1 MSLSGSRSE
10 SVMMRGRVSDR
21 EEARLQTIAQVRA
34 FLDGATEIAF
44 RVPKAERY
52 PFIERVLKRFGYASQ
67 GRVGKGVLLRY
78 LARLTGLSRQQVTR
92 LVRQYRQEGTLST
105 RHGPPQHGF
114 RRRFTATDVA
124 LLAEIDALHST
135 LSGPATKKVMERA
148 LLIFG
153 DTRFERLAR
162 ISVSHLY
169 NLRGGTPYQRTR
181 RHWTKTRP
189 TGVPIGQRR
198 APQPRGLPGYIR
210 IDSVHQGDQD
220 GVKGV
225 YHINAVD
232 SVTQVQ
238 LVATCE
244 KISEAYLLP
253 VIRQLLEGFPF
264 VILGFHA
271 DNGSEYIN
279 YQVAT
284 LLEKLRIEFTKSRPR
299 HSNDNALAESKNGAV
314 VRKHLGYAHIPQQ
327 FAEQVNAFCA
337 NHLNPYVNFHRPCF
351 FPETITD
358 AKGKE
363 RKRYRYEDMKTP
375 YEKLKSVPEA
385 SQYLKLGITVEQLD
399 AIALRISDNEAA
411 LALNHARRTLFQSIS
426 AASRKQA

>member
-1 MSLSGSRSE
+1 
-10 SVMMRGRVSDR
+10 MMRGMVIDM
-21 EEARLQTIAQVRA
+21 EEARLHTLGQVKA
-34 FLDGATEIAF
+34 FLDGTAEGAF
-44 RVPKAERY
+44 RVPKTERHR
-52 PFIERVLKRFGYASQ
+52 FIERVLTQFGYVQQ
-67 GRVGKGVLLRY
+67 GRVGKSVRLRY
-78 LARLTGLSRQQVTR
+78 LERMTRLSRQQVTR
-92 LVRQYRQEGTLST
+92 LVRQYRQDGTLSC
-105 RHGPPQHGF
+105 RHGASRHTFP
-114 RRRFTATDVA
+114 RRFTATDVA
-124 LLAEIDALHST
+124 LLADMDALHDT
-135 LSGPATKKVMERA
+135 VSGPATKKLMERA
-148 LLIFG
+148 FLVFG
-153 DTRFERLAR
+153 DARFERLAG

-169 NLRGGTPYQRTR
+169 NLRGGKQYQQTR

-198 APQPRGLPGYIR
+198 APQPNGAPGYIR

-225 YHINAVD
+225 YHLNAVD
-232 SVTQVQ
+232 CVTQFQ

-244 KISEAYLLP
+244 KISEASLLP

-279 YQVAT
+279 DQVAT

-327 FAEQVNAFCA
+327 FAEQVNAFCT
-337 NHLNPYVNFHRPCF
+337 NVLNPYVNFHRPCF
-351 FPETITD
+351 FPETSTD
-358 AKGKE
+358 ATGKE

-375 YEKLKSVPEA
+375 YEKLKSVPDA
-385 SQYLKLGITVEQLD
+385 RQYLKVGITVEHLD
-399 AIALRISDNEAA
+399 AIASRMSDTEAA
-411 LALNHARRTLFQSIS
+411 LALNHARSTLFQSIS

>member
-1 MSLSGSRSE
+1 MSLSGGCAE
-10 SVMMRGRVSDR
+10 SVMMPGMVIDR

-44 RVPKAERY
+44 KVPKAERY
-52 PFIERVLKRFGYASQ
+52 PFIERVLTRFGSASQ

-105 RHGPPQHGF
+105 RHGPPPHGF

-153 DTRFERLAR
+153 DARFERLAR

-181 RHWTKTRP
+181 WHWTKTRP
-189 TGVPIGQRR
+189 TGMPIGQRR
-198 APQPRGLPGYIR
+198 APHPNGRPGYIR

-220 GVKGV
+220 GANGV

-232 SVTQVQ
+232 GVTQFQ

-244 KISEAYLLP
+244 KISEASRLP
-253 VIRQLLEGFPF
+253 VIQQLLEGVPF

-271 DNGSEYIN
+271 DNGSEYIT

-284 LLEKLRIEFTKSRPR
+284 WLEKLRIEFTKSRPR

-327 FAEQVNAFCA
+327 FAEQVNACCA
-337 NHLNPYVNFHRPCF
+337 NYLNPYVNFHRPCF

-363 RKRYRYEDMKTP
+363 RKRSHDRDMKTP
-375 YEKLKSVPEA
+375 YEKLKSLPEA
-385 SQYLKLGITVEQLD
+385 SQYLKLGITVEHLD
-399 AIALRISDNEAA
+399 AHATRMSDTQAA
-411 LALNHARRTLFQSIS
+411 LALHHARRTLFQSIS
-426 AASRKQA
+426 AASRKRA